1 MRHILPLVR
10 SALCLWAVLVASP
23 PAGALEVPRLQ
34 GYVNDY
40 AGMMSDRVRSEL
52 ESTLHD
58 FEQTDST
65 QIVILTI
72 PSLGGEALEEFSMK
86 VAESWRIGQKGKD
99 NGIILLVARQERKV
113 RIEVGR
119 GLEGRM
125 TDLMAG
131 RIIDLV
137 IAPHFRRGDFD
148 GGFVAGI
155 NALIDGVRGE
165 YQTPDGRNRQAKDR
179 IPQLTSLLFY
189 GFILL
194 VMFGRVSRIISG
206 VVGAIGLPL
215 IAMRIFPVAG
225 ILIPILAAVGF
236 FAGYLIPSFLFSGK
250 RDRGKTTWSGGIP
263 WTGGISHGGG
273 FGGGFSGGGGGFG
286 GGGASGRW

>member
-1 MRHILPLVR
+1 MRHTLLLLRCAVFLCAVFVATSSVR
-10 SALCLWAVLVASP
+10 
-23 PAGALEVPRLQ
+23 ALEVPRLQ

-40 AGMMSDRVRSEL
+40 AGMMSDGVRAQL
-52 ESTLHD
+52 ENTLRD

-72 PSLGGEALEEFSMK
+72 PSLEDETLEEFSMK
-86 VAESWRIGQKGKD
+86 VAESWKIGQQGRD
-99 NGIILLVARQERKV
+99 NGIILLVARQERRV

-148 GGFVAGI
+148 GGFVAGV

-165 YQTPDGRNRQAKDR
+165 YRSPDKRNRPAKDR
-179 IPQLTSLLFY
+179 IPQLTSLLIY

-194 VMFGRVSRIISG
+194 AIFGRISRIMSG

-215 IAMRIFPVAG
+215 IAKSVLSVGGFF
-225 ILIPILAAVGF
+225 IPILAVIGF
-236 FAGYLIPSFLFSGK
+236 FAGYLMPAFLSFGR
-250 RDRGKTTWSGGIP
+250 RDHWKTMRSGGIP

-273 FGGGFSGGGGGFG
+273 FGGFSGGGGSFG

>member
-1 MRHILPLVR
+1 MRQTLLLLRCV
-10 SALCLWAVLVASP
+10 LCLCAVLVASP
-23 PAGALEVPRLQ
+23 SVRALEVPRLQ

-52 ESTLHD
+52 ESTLRD

-72 PSLGGEALEEFSMK
+72 PSLEGETLEEFSMK
-86 VAESWRIGQKGKD
+86 VAESWKIGQQGKD
-99 NGIILLVARQERKV
+99 NGIILLVARQERRV

-137 IAPHFRRGDFD
+137 IAPRFRRGDFD
-148 GGFVAGI
+148 GGFVAGV

-165 YQTPDGRNRQAKDR
+165 YRSPDGRNQPAKDR
-179 IPQLTSLLFY
+179 IPQLTSLLIY

-194 VMFGRVSRIISG
+194 MIFGRISRIISG

-215 IAMRIFPVAG
+215 IAKSVFPVG
-225 ILIPILAAVGF
+225 GVFIPILAAIGF
-236 FAGYLIPSFLFSGK
+236 FAGYLIPAFLSFGR
-250 RDRGKTTWSGGIP
+250 RDHGRTMRSGGIP

-273 FGGGFSGGGGGFG
+273 FGGFSGGGGSFG